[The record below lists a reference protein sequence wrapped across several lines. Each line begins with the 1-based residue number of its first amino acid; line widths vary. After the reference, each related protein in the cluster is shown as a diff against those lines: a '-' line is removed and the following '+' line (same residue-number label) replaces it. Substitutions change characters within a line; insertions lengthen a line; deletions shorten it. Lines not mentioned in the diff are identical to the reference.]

1 MAENSGNSKKIRF
14 APSGEIYVAPAE
26 RVANILPRDTVPF
39 TADGDFRALGYVDE
53 GGVTI
58 TPSIETDPVNV
69 WQSAVPV
76 LYNVKSASFQVKAT
90 LMETNQLTTELFF
103 GAKWVPA
110 TDKEGKVIAGT
121 FRLDLKSTPELSEL
135 ALVVDWSQTVDGRPV
150 RYRCVIGRAMISDRG
165 AIQLQRA
172 ENGKFELTIDALDRS
187 GNLGYVLTDDQVIDG
202 PVEVA
207 TKVTLQPG
215 IVEQS
220 GHFDVVGQGFPKGE
234 AVTLTFSSETGKFT
248 RTAKAVEE
256 NGSFVV
262 PVTVAT
268 DTPIGQYTVKASAG
282 SVVNVEAIGKLTVN
296 AKQAE
301 PGK

>member
-1 MAENSGNSKKIRF
+1 MADNSGNSKKIRF
-14 APSGEIYVAPAE
+14 APSGEIYVAPADK
-26 RVANILPRDTVPF
+26 VANILPRDTVPF
-39 TADGDFRALGYVDE
+39 TADGDYRALGYVDE

-110 TDKEGKVIAGT
+110 TDMEGKVISGT
-121 FRLDLKSTPELSEL
+121 YRLDLKSTPELQEIS
-135 ALVVDWSQTVDGRPV
+135 LVVDWSQSVDGRTV

-202 PVEVA
+202 PVEVE

-215 IVEQS
+215 TVEQG
-220 GHFDVVGQGFPKGE
+220 GHFNVVGQGFPKGE
-234 AVTLTFSSETGKFT
+234 AVTLAFSTDAAKFT
-248 RTAKAVEE
+248 HTAKVVEE
-256 NGSFVV
+256 NGSFAI
-262 PVTVAT
+262 PVAVAA
-268 DTPIGQYTVKASAG
+268 DTPVAQYTIKASAG
-282 SVVNVEAIGKLTVN
+282 TVLNVEATEKLTVN
-296 AKQAE
+296 AKQAG
-301 PGK
+301 PSQ

>member
-14 APSGEIYVAPAE
+14 APSGEIYVAPADK
-26 RVANILPRDTVPF
+26 VADILPRDTVPF

-110 TDKEGKVIAGT
+110 TDKEGKVVPGT
-121 FRLDLKSTPELSEL
+121 YRLDLKSTPELQEI
-135 ALVVDWSQTVDGRPV
+135 ALVVDWSQSIDGKPV

-207 TKVTLQPG
+207 TKVTLQPST
-215 IVEQS
+215 VAQT
-220 GHFDVVGQGFPKGE
+220 GHFNVVGQGFPTGE
-234 AVTLTFSSETGKFT
+234 EVSLSFSSSSVKFT
-248 RTAKAVEE
+248 YTAKVVEE
-256 NGSFVV
+256 NGSFAI
-262 PVTVAT
+262 PVAVAA
-268 DTPIGQYTVKASAG
+268 DTPVDQYTVKASAG
-282 SVVNVEAIGKLTVN
+282 TVLNVEATEKLTVN

-301 PGK
+301 SF